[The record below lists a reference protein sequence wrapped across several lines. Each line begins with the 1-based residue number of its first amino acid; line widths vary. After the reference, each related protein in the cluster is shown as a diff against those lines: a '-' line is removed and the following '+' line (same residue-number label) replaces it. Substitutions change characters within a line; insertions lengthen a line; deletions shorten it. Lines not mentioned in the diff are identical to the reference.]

1 MLRVAPHTH
10 LLRENS
16 VCRHHV
22 TRLAPHASTHATRAS
37 FTRDAM
43 HPRNLIP
50 HERDQPANVPLKGY
64 ELRNALKRDERHIPL
79 GGKEPH
85 TGN

>member
-1 MLRVAPHTH
+1 VPRI
-10 LLRENS
+10 
-16 VCRHHV
+16 
-22 TRLAPHASTHATRAS
+22 
-37 FTRDAM
+37 TRDAM